1 MNVDAYL
8 ERIDYRGPRSPSIAA
23 LRALHVAHLM
33 TVPFENLS
41 IHSQEPIV
49 LHDTA
54 LYEKI
59 VARRRGG
66 FCYELNGLFSALL
79 RALGFDVTRL
89 SATVMND
96 EGQFGPAFD
105 HMTLMVKLDERWLAD
120 VGFGD
125 CFVRPLRLDSAE
137 AQVQGRRRY
146 RIDLA
151 GKAHFLWQ
159 QEGNDPWRVQYRFD
173 LTPYEY
179 DDFAEMC
186 HYHQTSP
193 LSHFTQR
200 RVCSRATPEGRIT
213 LRDRRLIR
221 TRHGERQEEELADE
235 AAFTE
240 ALQRYFSIHLDE
252 TGGNEAS
259 ISTL

>member
-8 ERIDYRGPRSPSIAA
+8 KRIDYRGPRTPSMAT
-23 LRALHVAHLM
+23 LSRLHVAHLM

-41 IHSQEPIV
+41 IHSQEPII
-49 LHDTA
+49 LDDAA

-59 VARRRGG
+59 VTRRRGG

-79 RALGFDVTRL
+79 RALGFDVSRL
-89 SATVMND
+89 SAAVMND

-105 HMTLMVKLDERWLAD
+105 HMTLMVQLEERWLAD

-125 CFVRPLRLDSAE
+125 CFLQPLRLDSRE
-137 AQVQGRRRY
+137 AQIQGQRRY
-146 RIDLA
+146 RIDVA
-151 GKAHFLWQ
+151 GKAHILWQ
-159 QEGNDPWRVQYRFD
+159 QDGHDPWRAQYRFD
-173 LTPYEY
+173 LTPYAY

-193 LSHFTQR
+193 QSHFTQR
-200 RVCSRATPEGRIT
+200 RVCSRATLEGRMT

-221 TRHGERQEEELADE
+221 TQHGERQEMELADE

-240 ALQRYFSIHLDE
+240 ALHRYFGIQLNH
-252 TGGNEAS
+252 TGSAS
-259 ISTL
+259 